1 MKKNVPEQYFSGIRK
16 LSLTAICIPLFVCM
30 LSAQGLLQK
39 KITVQFSAQPLASA
53 LLYLQNQSGISIA
66 FTPAQVKAYSIQHG
80 VFKQAAV
87 VDILKELLKNTSLQ
101 FRETDG
107 YIVITPGSKP
117 APATEQKPAA
127 KPVKGQVK
135 DSKTQQPVSGVS
147 VFIQGTHMAAIT
159 DEQGRFELQVKDSS
173 AILVVSYTGYEPQ
186 FITVVG
192 KTELAVSL
200 KPDVKALTGVTVEAR
215 RRMNTEAVLLTDRK
229 NAAVVSDGISA
240 QNIEK
245 TASITTTQAL
255 QRVTGVTISNDRNVA
270 IRGLG
275 DRNVV
280 AQLNGARLSGAN
292 PDQNSPP
299 LDLVPAGLL
308 ESVTVYKTVT
318 PDKPADATAGII
330 ELKTKSIPEKM
341 SLSISVQMGT
351 NTTTGIGGSFN
362 TFKGSELGAFGGNVK
377 QRDLPQ
383 AFYDLNKQF
392 PQGFAQLYRF
402 MNDSR
407 NSPAMADK
415 AYAID
420 KMEKAILP
428 VLMNSYRNAAPN
440 QIYTLGFGNTFK
452 LGGEQRIGLVL
463 ALNYYKRTTEKYD
476 GVLNQYSI
484 YQGGPLST
492 VTIPPYTDP
501 NNLNLGKFIGYRENT
516 GNEQLNAGGLATLTY
531 QLNKRNEVSVHFMMN
546 QGAQDGATSLDG
558 RYDNT
563 GMPYTI
569 TNKVYQ
575 LTQSYRTFNTLQL
588 RGEHKLT
595 TGEYAPQIS
604 WNLSGS
610 RATELDPDYRF
621 FSLIADSNVYNGSPI
636 HDLQGIDVNDL
647 YFQPLRAYV
656 SMPGVGG
663 VNIDPNGRKYRELV
677 ENNRN
682 YTLDFALPFKAGGQK
697 QQLKLGGYYLNKER
711 HFSEYVLYLPD
722 QLGTGT
728 LTNDLFKYYGNL
740 NAYVGTGNIGF
751 SNGSDYEGQ
760 WRKLGFL
767 YYPQKTF
774 NNYSG
779 VQRVTALYGMADLK
793 LGSKLRVAGGV
804 RFESTTIHGTVD
816 TVGASTDP
824 AISSY
829 KRVINPLTSYKVKLE
844 PYYSGSIIYTL
855 NQNMNF
861 RAAYATTLAR
871 PELRELMP
879 TLAFDPFQNAVVQGN
894 ITLQNQKSRNIDFR
908 WEWFP
913 ATGEVFSVSAFYKK
927 IDQQLTKVFA
937 NDSTAANPKGA
948 TFNIVRYQNDPE
960 QGKVYGLEFELRK
973 SLGMLSPAMRNFFF
987 GTNLLLAR
995 SVIRK
1000 NKERL
1005 DASRSI
1011 DRYASAYSPVFEQPP
1026 YALNAYLD
1034 YDNKKSGT
1042 NATLSFNVVGPRLV
1056 QVRLTGEPDI
1066 YDHPVPT
1073 LDLVFSQRLY
1083 KRLVLKTF
1091 VKNILDPQ
1099 VQQYY
1104 AVPGDSYTKFHGR
1117 TYLNSSYRQ
1126 GREIA
1131 VGFTYN
1137 MF

>member
-1 MKKNVPEQYFSGIRK
+1 MKKIVPKHFCSGIGK
-16 LSLTAICIPLFVCM
+16 LLLTAGCILAFTCAV
-30 LSAQGLLQK
+30 SAQGLLQK
-39 KITVQFSAQPLASA
+39 KITIQFQKQSLAAA
-53 LLYLQNQSGISIA
+53 LLQLQNQSGISIA
-66 FTPAQVKAYSIQHG
+66 YTPAQVKPYE
-80 VFKQAAV
+80 VQAASFEQTSLA
-87 VDILKELLKNTSLQ
+87 DILKALLKQAPLQ
-101 FRETDG
+101 FKESEG
-107 YIVITPGSKP
+107 YIIVVPAEAKTPPAEKKP
-117 APATEQKPAA
+117 PAI
-127 KPVKGQVK
+127 PVKGQIRDAK
-135 DSKTQQPVSGVS
+135 SKQPVSGVS
-147 VFIQGTHMAAIT
+147 VFIQGTHVATLT
-159 DEQGRFELQVKDSS
+159 DEEGNFTLPVTDT
-173 AILVVSYTGYEPQ
+173 AAMLVVSHTGYEAQ
-186 FITVVG
+186 FIRIGASTDFSIVL
-192 KTELAVSL
+192 T
-200 KPDVKALTGVTVEAR
+200 PDVKSLTGVVVEAR
-215 RRMNTEAVLLTDRK
+215 RRLNTEVVLLNERK
-229 NAAVVSDGISA
+229 NAAIVSDGISA

-330 ELKTKSIPEKM
+330 ELKTKAIPEKM
-341 SLSISVQMGT
+341 SLSISVQTGT
-351 NTTTGIGGSFN
+351 NTTTGVGGSFT
-362 TFKGSELGAFGGNVK
+362 TFKGSELGTFGQKVK
-377 QRDLPQ
+377 QRNLPQ

-407 NSPAMADK
+407 NSPALSDQAF
-415 AYAID
+415 AID
-420 KMEKAILP
+420 KMEKAIPP
-428 VLMNSYRNAAPN
+428 VLMNAYRNAAPN

-452 LGGEQRIGLVL
+452 LGNEQRIGLVL
-463 ALNYYKRTTEKYD
+463 ALNYYKRTTEKYN

-546 QGAQDGATSLDG
+546 QGAQDGATHLDG
-558 RYDNT
+558 RYENT
-563 GMPYTI
+563 GMNYTI
-569 TNKVYQ
+569 TNQVYQ
-575 LTQSYRTFNTLQL
+575 LTQSYRTFNTLQF

-595 TGEYAPQIS
+595 AGDYAPQLS
-604 WNLSGS
+604 WNVSGS

-636 HDLQGIDVNDL
+636 HDLPGGDVNSR

-656 SMPGVGG
+656 SLPGIGG
-663 VNIDPNGRKYRELV
+663 VNIDPNGRKYRELT

-682 YTLDFALPFKAGGQK
+682 YTLDFTLPFKAGGQK

-722 QLGTGT
+722 QQSTSS

-760 WRKLGFL
+760 WRKVGFL

-779 VQRVTALYGMADLK
+779 VQRATALYGMADLK
-793 LGSKLRVAGGV
+793 LGKQLRAVGGV
-804 RFESTTIHGTVD
+804 RLESTTISGTVD
-816 TVGASTDP
+816 TVGASIDP

-829 KRVINPLTSYKVKLE
+829 TRVINPVITYKVKLE

-855 NQNMNF
+855 NQDMNF
-861 RAAYATTLAR
+861 RLAYATTLAR
-871 PELRELMP
+871 PELREMMP
-879 TLAFDPFQNAVVQGN
+879 TLAFDPFQYAVVQGN
-894 ITLQNQKSRNIDFR
+894 TALQNQKSSNLDFR

-913 ATGEVFSVSAFYKK
+913 ASGEVFSVSAFYKK
-927 IDQQLTKVFA
+927 IDRQLTKVFA
-937 NDSTAANPKGA
+937 NDSSSANPKGA
-948 TFNIVRYQNDPE
+948 TYNIIRYQNDPE

-973 SLGMLSPAMRNFFF
+973 NIGLLSPDLRNFFL

-995 SVIRK
+995 SVIKK

-1005 DASRSI
+1005 DASRAI

-1042 NATLSFNVVGPRLV
+1042 NATLSFNVVGARLV

-1066 YDHPVPT
+1066 YDHPVPM
-1073 LDLVFSQRLY
+1073 LDFVFSQRLY
-1083 KRLVLKTF
+1083 KRLVLKAF
-1091 VKNILDPQ
+1091 IKNILDPQ

-1104 AVPGDSYTKFHGR
+1104 AIPGNSYTKFHGR

-1126 GREIA
+1126 GREVA